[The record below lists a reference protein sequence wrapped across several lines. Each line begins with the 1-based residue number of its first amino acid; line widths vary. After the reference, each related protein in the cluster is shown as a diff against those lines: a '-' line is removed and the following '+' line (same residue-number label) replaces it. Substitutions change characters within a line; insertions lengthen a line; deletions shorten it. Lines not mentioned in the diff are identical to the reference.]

1 MYWIHGITTLAIQDG
16 LVRMLEPAVA
26 LKHKIGHKK
35 VKVLAATQKISRKSE
50 SIENKD
56 VKRKSTVGCICIY
69 SQGREEYQLS
79 SNTRRKLRKQYKGKM
94 LKKMPKNRTWLPARN
109 KKRKC

>member
-56 VKRKSTVGCICIY
+56 FKRKKHFLGCIY
-69 SQGREEYQLS
+69 SQGREEYQMS
-79 SNTRRKLRKQYKGKM
+79 SNTRRKLKEQYKGKM
-94 LKKMPKNRTWLPARN
+94 LKKMPENRTWLPARN

>member
-56 VKRKSTVGCICIY
+56 VKRKSTFWVVFIA
-69 SQGREEYQLS
+69 REE
-79 SNTRRKLRKQYKGKM
+79 
-94 LKKMPKNRTWLPARN
+94 RN
-109 KKRKC
+109 AK

>member
-16 LVRMLEPAVA
+16 LVRMLEPTVA

-35 VKVLAATQKISRKSE
+35 VKVLAATQKIFRKSE

-79 SNTRRKLRKQYKGKM
+79 SNTRRKLKEQYKGKM
-94 LKKMPKNRTWLPARN
+94 LKKMPENRTWLPARN

>member
-16 LVRMLEPAVA
+16 LVRMLEPAIA
-26 LKHKIGHKK
+26 LKHEIGHKK
-35 VKVLAATQKISRKSE
+35 VKVLATTQKISRKSE

-56 VKRKSTVGCICIY
+56 VKRKSTVGCIY

-94 LKKMPKNRTWLPARN
+94 LKKMPENRTWLSARN

>member
-50 SIENKD
+50 SIENSD
-56 VKRKSTVGCICIY
+56 GLHLHLQPGKRGIPIEQQHKKKTKKAI
-69 SQGREEYQLS
+69 QRE
-79 SNTRRKLRKQYKGKM
+79 NAKRIARK
-94 LKKMPKNRTWLPARN
+94 
-109 KKRKC
+109 